1 MIMMNMGWTWGLLW
15 DISEFTGIGLG
26 RFAPYVFGKMIG
38 SKPVE
43 RVDDKENL

>member
-1 MIMMNMGWTWGLLW
+1 MRTFFRIIWQLAETLH
-15 DISEFTGIGLG
+15 IPLG

-43 RVDDKENL
+43 IDDLGNPLSPSSK